1 MDNKKAKIVYI
12 KGGLGNQL
20 FQYAFANFLS
30 RKFNFDITLNISWF
44 HNQKLRKFELNNFL
58 NNFNYPI
65 TNVDSKIIDRI
76 YAYRTE
82 FIISNLLKKNLS
94 LPIRSFNGYWQ
105 DIFFAEFLR
114 NEIVLNNNC
123 YEKVID
129 HEYYVIHLR
138 RGDFIDSKVHHV
150 LSDTYYIQNVELFY
164 DKPIYV
170 LSHDKDIAKKFI
182 KDTGVNAKLIECN
195 EYTAFNI
202 IKNASGGIASNST
215 FCWWAIFISQS
226 RNWILP
232 YKWLAKKNIFKHNL
246 QIEGTI
252 IR

>member
-65 TNVDSKIIDRI
+65 TNVGSKIIDRI

-123 YEKVID
+123 YE
-129 HEYYVIHLR
+129 
-138 RGDFIDSKVHHV
+138 
-150 LSDTYYIQNVELFY
+150 T
-164 DKPIYV
+164 
-170 LSHDKDIAKKFI
+170 
-182 KDTGVNAKLIECN
+182 
-195 EYTAFNI
+195 
-202 IKNASGGIASNST
+202 
-215 FCWWAIFISQS
+215 
-226 RNWILP
+226 
-232 YKWLAKKNIFKHNL
+232 
-246 QIEGTI
+246 
-252 IR
+252 